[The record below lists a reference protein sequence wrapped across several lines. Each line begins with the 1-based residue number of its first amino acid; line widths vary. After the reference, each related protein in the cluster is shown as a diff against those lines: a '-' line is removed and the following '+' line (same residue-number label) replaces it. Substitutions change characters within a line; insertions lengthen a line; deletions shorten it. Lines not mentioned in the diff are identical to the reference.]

1 MRPMCADDFA
11 YIGVCLVFSGSH
23 FGIPVVSTVPV
34 YEKKKLI
41 TKFLINKHYRHISE
55 YISCHEKIF
64 GIWHR

>member
-34 YEKKKLI
+34 YEKKK
-41 TKFLINKHYRHISE
+41 FDY
-55 YISCHEKIF
+55 KIF
-64 GIWHR
+64 NKQTLQTYIRIHIMP